1 MSYPNANPFMGTFGR
16 AGLMGNNIVN
26 DESRSLGTTGIAA
39 GANTYGTNDLP
50 NVSDPDQAYA
60 DMTRAEYDDYVRNY
74 RDYELQLIEQAQ
86 NDTSLIDQARE
97 DAASASALTQGI
109 AERNASRY
117 GANLTPMQLQEQQ
130 RSIQRSNT
138 LGAAQSVNDARIAQ
152 REANTRLL
160 ADLINI
166 GQGVNRS
173 SQQQLGTSAA
183 NAAARQQAYDQ
194 ARAQSRAQ
202 TYSTIGSLGAA
213 AILAFAI

>member
-1 MSYPNANPFMGTFGR
+1 MSYSDARPFMGTFGR
-16 AGLMGNNIVN
+16 TGLN
-26 DESRSLGTTGIAA
+26 SLGIAA

-50 NVSDPDQAYA
+50 RVDDPDQAYA
-60 DMTRAEYDDYVRNY
+60 DMTRGEYDDYVRNY
-74 RDYELQLIEQAQ
+74 RDFELDLIEQAQ
-86 NDTSLIDQARE
+86 TDTSLIDQARE
-97 DAASASALTQGI
+97 DAASASELTRGI

-117 GANLTPMQLQEQQ
+117 GANLTPMQIREQQ

-138 LGAAQSVNDARIAQ
+138 LGAVQSVNDARIAQ

-173 SQQQLGTSAA
+173 SQAQLGTSAA